1 MKNATI
7 VIAAFFCTILFL
19 VACVTQPK
27 LQFYDFPEDIT
38 EEAKTSNLK
47 TIERGRILYELN
59 CAKCHNKKEKGK
71 ILLPDFTNDQLDMY
85 KIRIKNE
92 QHVNALPEDRI
103 TIDELESI
111 QFFFAYKKP
120 SKPVPEN

>member
-1 MKNATI
+1 MKHPLVLLSITAL
-7 VIAAFFCTILFL
+7 VFAFA
-19 VACVTQPK
+19 ACVTQAK
-27 LQFYDFPEDIT
+27 LQYYEFPTDIT
-38 EEAKTSNLK
+38 EEARTGNLK
-47 TIERGRILYELN
+47 NIEKGRVLYNLN

-71 ILLPDFTNDQLDMY
+71 ILLPDFTNEQLDMY

-92 QHVNALPEDRI
+92 QHVNALPEDRV

-120 SKPVPEN
+120 SRPVPEN